1 MKKLDNFEIL
11 LYNPAYAPARYYN
24 SRRAQDLTF
33 RNSYGIIK
41 EKKEVKKLPT
51 NQNIY
56 DNFLGMCMVEMRKR
70 YGEKQNIILAM
81 PLSHKKVSDKMLL
94 KIMAYAGVLGYQVY
108 IRANFF
114 KYLWLKLHTKTTLRR
129 LTRRTKLENGI
140 TVEECDALEW
150 FDRPARA
157 LNLPIT
163 IVEETYNAY
172 YN

>member
-1 MKKLDNFEIL
+1 M
-11 LYNPAYAPARYYN
+11 
-24 SRRAQDLTF
+24 
-33 RNSYGIIK
+33 
-41 EKKEVKKLPT
+41 PT

-56 DNFLGMCMVEMRKR
+56 DNFLGICMVEMRKR

-94 KIMAYAGVLGYQVY
+94 KVMAYCGVLGYQVY
-108 IRANFF
+108 IKMGFF